1 LYDAHHHRESADARM
16 TDSHDAL
23 YRAICAKPDE
33 DTPRLAFADLL
44 EEHGDALRARFI
56 RTQIAL
62 SRGTAYDAPA
72 VNARLREPDAA
83 HGWTMAHTLPKLP
96 TGFTWRRFEFRRGF
110 PWKVTLASWDALA
123 SGDELFATA
132 PVQALDVDV
141 LSTVGI
147 SGGLWRLAEWP
158 HLARLRRLDFAHG
171 RFDANDVHLL
181 TEAPGAERITELAF
195 AFDALEQ
202 SGLAALAGSELF
214 ARLSSFELR
223 TSALLPALLV
233 DALGAAREP
242 GVLDRVCL
250 QDNGIGRDD
259 AAHLFALPA
268 LRNVRELDLSD
279 NPLTA
284 QGVRALAESD
294 VPRGL
299 RSLNLSR
306 TRPGVPGVR
315 ALLAARGL
323 EGLRALDL
331 SDNALG
337 PVAARAV
344 AVCAALR
351 GLRCLNVSHNPL
363 GDAGAD
369 ALAGAGALAGLLELE
384 LRDAQLTD
392 AGAEALAASPH
403 LGGLIRLDARDNEL
417 TAKGRAALSE
427 RFGDRAAV

>member
-1 LYDAHHHRESADARM
+1 M

-44 EEHGDALRARFI
+44 EEHGDTLRARFV
-56 RTQIAL
+56 RTQIEL
-62 SRGTAYDAPA
+62 SRGAHYDAPA
-72 VNARLREPDAA
+72 VTARLREPDAA
-83 HGWTMAHTLPKLP
+83 HGWTMAHTLPELP
-96 TGFTWRRFEFRRGF
+96 PGFTWRRFEFRRGF
-110 PWKVTLASWDALA
+110 PWKATLASWDALA
-123 SGDELFATA
+123 RGGDPFAAA

-141 LSTVGI
+141 PLAAEQ
-147 SGGLWRLAEWP
+147 GGWLWRLAEWP

-171 RFDANDVHLL
+171 RFDDEVLHL
-181 TEAPGAERITELAF
+181 TEAPGAAHLTELGF
-195 AFDALEQ
+195 AFDALER
-202 SGLAALAGSELF
+202 SGLAALAASDLF
-214 ARLSSFELR
+214 ARLAVFELR

-242 GVLDRVCL
+242 GALERVCL

-268 LRNVRELDLSD
+268 LRHVRELDLSD
-279 NPLTA
+279 NPLA
-284 QGVRALAESD
+284 AHGARALAESD

-299 RSLNLSR
+299 RALNLSG

-323 EGLRALDL
+323 NGLRALDL

-344 AVCAALR
+344 SGCAALR
-351 GLRCLNVSHNPL
+351 GLRCLSVAHNPL
-363 GDAGAD
+363 GDAGAE
-369 ALAGAGALAGLLELE
+369 ALADAPALAGLLELDA
-384 LRDAQLTD
+384 RDARLTD
-392 AGAEALAASPH
+392 EGAEALAASPH
-403 LGGLIRLDARDNEL
+403 LGALLRLDVRDNEL
-417 TAKGRAALSE
+417 TAKGRAALAE
-427 RFGDRAAV
+427 RFGDRATT

>member
-1 LYDAHHHRESADARM
+1 M

-56 RTQIAL
+56 RTQVEL
-62 SRGTAYDAPA
+62 SRGKHYDAPA
-72 VNARLREPDAA
+72 VTARLREPDAM

-96 TGFTWRRFEFRRGF
+96 TGFTWRRFEFRLGF

-123 SGDELFATA
+123 SGDEVFAVA
-132 PVQALDVDV
+132 PVQALDVDMPIV
-141 LSTVGI
+141 SGHD
-147 SGGLWRLAEWP
+147 GGLWRLAEWP

-171 RFDANDVHLL
+171 RFSPEEVQQHL
-181 TEAPGAERITELAF
+181 TEAPGAAHLTELAF
-195 AFDALEQ
+195 AFDSLSQ
-202 SGLAALAGSELF
+202 SGLAALAASELF
-214 ARLSSFELR
+214 ARLSVFELR
-223 TSALLPALLV
+223 TSALLPALMV

-284 QGVRALAESD
+284 HGVRALAESD

-299 RSLNLSR
+299 RALNLSR

-315 ALLAARGL
+315 ALLAKRAASA
-323 EGLRALDL
+323 LRALDL

-344 AVCAALR
+344 AGCDALR
-351 GLRCLNVSHNPL
+351 GLKCLNVSHNPL

-369 ALAGAGALAGLLELE
+369 ALADAPALAGLLELE

-392 AGAEALAASPH
+392 EGAEALAASPH
-403 LGGLIRLDARDNEL
+403 LGSLLRLDARDNEL
-417 TAKGRAALSE
+417 TAKGRAALAE
-427 RFGDRAAV
+427 RFGDRASV

>member
-1 LYDAHHHRESADARM
+1 M

-56 RTQIAL
+56 RTQIEL
-62 SRGTAYDAPA
+62 SRGKHYDAPA
-72 VNARLREPDAA
+72 VNARLREPDAP

-110 PWKVTLASWDALA
+110 PWKATLANWDALA
-123 SGDELFATA
+123 ASEDLFAAA
-132 PVQALDVDV
+132 PIQALDIDV
-141 LSTVGI
+141 PSTT
-147 SGGLWRLAEWP
+147 SAWHDGGLWRIADWP
-158 HLARLRRLDFAHG
+158 HLARLHRLDFAHG
-171 RFDANDVHLL
+171 RFDAKDLHQLAESPGAAQL
-181 TEAPGAERITELAF
+181 TELGF

-202 SGLAALAGSELF
+202 SGLAALAGSDLF
-214 ARLSSFELR
+214 ARLAVFELR

-233 DALGAAREP
+233 DALAAAREP

-250 QDNGIGRDD
+250 TDNGIGRDD

-284 QGVRALAESD
+284 HGVRALAESD

-299 RSLNLSR
+299 RALNLSR
-306 TRPGVPGVR
+306 TRPGVPGLR
-315 ALLAARGL
+315 ALLGARGL
-323 EGLRALDL
+323 NGLRALDL

-344 AVCAALR
+344 GGCAALR

-363 GDAGAD
+363 CDAGAD
-369 ALAGAGALAGLLELE
+369 ALADAPALAGLLELDV
-384 LRDAQLTD
+384 RDVQLTD

-403 LGGLIRLDARDNEL
+403 LGALLRLDARDNDL
-417 TAKGRAALSE
+417 TAKGRAALAE
-427 RFGDRAAV
+427 RYGDRLQV

>member
-1 LYDAHHHRESADARM
+1 M

-44 EEHGDALRARFI
+44 EEHGDALRARFV
-56 RTQIAL
+56 RTQIEL
-62 SRGTAYDAPA
+62 SRGKHYDAAA
-72 VNARLREPDAA
+72 VAARLREPDAA

-96 TGFTWRRFEFRRGF
+96 PGFTWRRFEFRRGF

-123 SGDELFATA
+123 SGEELFATA
-132 PVQALDVDV
+132 PVEALDVDV
-141 LSTVGI
+141 PLTAERGW
-147 SGGLWRLAEWP
+147 LWRLAEWP

-171 RFDANDVHLL
+171 RFDAQDVLQL
-181 TEAPGAERITELAF
+181 TEAPGAAQLAELGF
-195 AFDALEQ
+195 AFDSLAQ

-214 ARLSSFELR
+214 ARLSVFELR

-242 GVLDRVCL
+242 GALERVCL
-250 QDNGIGRDD
+250 TDNGIGRDD

-268 LRNVRELDLSD
+268 LRTVRELDLSD

-284 QGVRALAESD
+284 HGVRALADSD

-299 RSLNLSR
+299 RALNLSR

-315 ALLAARGL
+315 ALLGARGL
-323 EGLRALDL
+323 SGLRALDL

-344 AVCAALR
+344 AGCDALR
-351 GLRCLNVSHNPL
+351 GLRCLSAAHNPL
-363 GDAGAD
+363 GDAGAG
-369 ALAGAGALAGLLELE
+369 ALADAPALAGLLELDV
-384 LRDAQLTD
+384 RDAQLTD

-403 LGGLIRLDARDNEL
+403 LGGLLRLDARDNDL
-417 TAKGRAALSE
+417 TAKGRAALAE
-427 RFGDRAAV
+427 RFGDRAAL

>member
-1 LYDAHHHRESADARM
+1 M
-16 TDSHDAL
+16 TDSHAAL
-23 YRAICAKPDE
+23 YRTICAKPDE

-56 RTQIAL
+56 RTQIEL
-62 SRGTAYDAPA
+62 SRGKHYDAPA
-72 VNARLREPDAA
+72 VTARLREPDAA

-110 PWKVTLASWDALA
+110 PWKVTLANWDALA
-123 SGDELFATA
+123 SGEEVFAAA

-141 LSTVGI
+141 PSTIGHD
-147 SGGLWRLAEWP
+147 GGLWRIADWS

-171 RFDANDVHLL
+171 RFDAKDVHLL
-181 TEAPGAERITELAF
+181 AEAPGAARITELAF

-202 SGLAALAGSELF
+202 SGLAALAGSDLF
-214 ARLSSFELR
+214 ARLSAFELR
-223 TSALLPALLV
+223 TSALLPALMV

-242 GVLDRVCL
+242 GELDRVCL

-284 QGVRALAESD
+284 HGVRALAESD

-299 RSLNLSR
+299 RALNLSR

-323 EGLRALDL
+323 NGLRALDL

-337 PVAARAV
+337 PVAARALGD
-344 AVCAALR
+344 CGALG
-351 GLRCLNVSHNPL
+351 GLRCLNLSHDPL
-363 GDAGAD
+363 GDAGAE
-369 ALAGAGALAGLLELE
+369 ALAGAPALAGLLELE
-384 LRDAQLTD
+384 LRDARLTD
-392 AGAEALAASPH
+392 EGAEALAASPH
-403 LGGLIRLDARDNEL
+403 LGALLRLDARDNDL
-417 TAKGRAALSE
+417 TGKGRAALAE
-427 RFGDRAAV
+427 RFGDRVRA